1 LREEAT
7 KMKEVAT
14 SQQEELEETIT
25 TEKKVLEETEK

>member
-7 KMKEVAT
+7 KMKEVAS
-14 SQQEELEETIT
+14 SQTEELEETIT